1 VSRRWIAPLLAVLLA
16 SCAQLWLALDDPE
29 MKRWRARASE
39 LRGLEFRRPVQL
51 VWIEPGEVRA
61 LLRDELSDLLRDDY
75 PIAYRDA
82 LAALGL
88 LPANLDLA
96 QTYLDVNV
104 AQLGGLY
111 SPRRRTMYVLRGTER
126 VSEGLVLHELGHAL
140 QHQHFS
146 TTLGLMQGLRRNDD
160 VVLALSAVLEG
171 DATLLMLAGARAADG
186 EIHPEAVRSLH
197 AALRL
202 DLDQPMGVLA
212 GVPTLVRTA
221 LMFPYVEGLVLV
233 QRHRSMEGW
242 DGVDALLRDPPLT
255 TRRVLDPLSA
265 APAGFIGLDLDWL
278 GARSGCRVG
287 HDNVAG
293 VVGIEVLLRDHGSV
307 PEHEMLAEWAGDRFV
322 QLGCDTGAELLWVSR
337 WRSATAATSFA
348 AAYARIAAPIAAEP
362 GRPREASATRVG
374 TSVVV
379 ATPGVAHLAGEAL
392 ARSQVRE
399 YADLAEWLADA
410 CFPESPCPQR

>member
-126 VSEGLVLHELGHAL
+126 VSEGA
-140 QHQHFS
+140 
-146 TTLGLMQGLRRNDD
+146 R
-160 VVLALSAVLEG
+160 
-171 DATLLMLAGARAADG
+171 AGARAAA
-186 EIHPEAVRSLH
+186 P
-197 AALRL
+197 
-202 DLDQPMGVLA
+202 
-212 GVPTLVRTA
+212 
-221 LMFPYVEGLVLV
+221 
-233 QRHRSMEGW
+233 
-242 DGVDALLRDPPLT
+242 ALLD
-255 TRRVLDPLSA
+255 D
-265 APAGFIGLDLDWL
+265 
-278 GARSGCRVG
+278 AR
-287 HDNVAG
+287 
-293 VVGIEVLLRDHGSV
+293 
-307 PEHEMLAEWAGDRFV
+307 
-322 QLGCDTGAELLWVSR
+322 
-337 WRSATAATSFA
+337 
-348 AAYARIAAPIAAEP
+348 
-362 GRPREASATRVG
+362 
-374 TSVVV
+374 
-379 ATPGVAHLAGEAL
+379 
-392 ARSQVRE
+392 
-399 YADLAEWLADA
+399 ADA
-410 CFPESPCPQR
+410 GSETQR